1 MEIAMNKL
9 KILPLAL
16 ILILA
21 SLTRLANAQTS
32 SSDSAHADK
41 VKAEVVKRLANKK
54 TRVKIK
60 LATGEEVKGRL
71 EQAGD
76 SSFTISED
84 KTGGKVETSYG
95 AVAALKGRGMST
107 LTKVAIAGGIGV
119 GVLAVVVIVAL
130 RNFDPFEGG
139 ITVR

>member
-1 MEIAMNKL
+1 MNRL
-9 KILPLAL
+9 YVLSLAL

-21 SLTRLANAQTS
+21 PPPRLANAQTPPAE
-32 SSDSAHADK
+32 SAQAAK

-60 LATGEEVKGRL
+60 LASGEELKGRL
-71 EQAGD
+71 EQAED
-76 SSFTISED
+76 SSFTITED
-84 KTGGKVETSYG
+84 KTGRKVETSYG

-107 LTKVAIAGGIGV
+107 ITKVAIVGGIAV
-119 GVLAVVVIVAL
+119 GVLAIAVIVSL

-139 ITVR
+139 ITIR